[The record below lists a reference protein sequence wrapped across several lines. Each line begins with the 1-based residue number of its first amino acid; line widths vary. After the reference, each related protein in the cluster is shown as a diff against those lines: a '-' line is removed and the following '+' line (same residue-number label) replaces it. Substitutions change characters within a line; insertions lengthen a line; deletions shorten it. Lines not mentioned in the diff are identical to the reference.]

1 MAVALPAMPGGGHG
15 GQGSQAS
22 QFTRLLARSAFTPLQ
37 LSDPDATF
45 GVVTGVSA
53 GGHAGT
59 DQGVDDPNDDPDPL
73 ENPRI
78 PAGYT
83 YFGQFID
90 HDLTFDTTSSLLDL
104 KPQRPN
110 NERTPRLD
118 LDCVYGLGFA
128 GAPFMYLSDGRF
140 VTNPNGFDLPRATND
155 RAIIGDPRND
165 ENSIVCQIQRG
176 FINFHNKIVE
186 KLIVKGIK
194 PGADAFRAAQQE
206 VRWTYQSVILN
217 DYLVR
222 VIRDDVQAKFHGTNG
237 LKNLFKLY
245 RHTKWGALPL
255 EFTAAAY
262 RFGHSMIRNAY
273 RLNPDQPLPQ
283 RIFDGEDDGVE
294 SLVGF
299 GSLSPTHQVKWGLL
313 LPAPGRA
320 DTAPGHAPKNDG
332 PKNDKN
338 RLQFAYKLDT
348 NLVHPLLALPS
359 RIAGNPLPPDPFRSL
374 AARNLKRA
382 YNFELPSGQDIAR
395 AFGDVPLPADKIE
408 IRTNGDTASD
418 GFVQLAKLP
427 GLNPADAA
435 ALAEKTPLW
444 LYILM
449 EAQQTIRRGVPFDD
463 NAQAGVPTALGPVG
477 GRILLE
483 VFYGILLNDE
493 ESVVASPDGEAW
505 TPMANPDRAK
515 LTLWDIFAFA
525 GENM

>member
-1 MAVALPAMPGGGHG
+1 MPDTLPTMPGGGHG
-15 GQGSQAS
+15 GQGSQAA
-22 QFTRLLARSAFTPLQ
+22 QFTRLLARSTFTPLQ
-37 LSDPDATF
+37 LADPDTAF
-45 GVVTGVSA
+45 GIVTGVSTD
-53 GGHAGT
+53 GHSGT
-59 DQGVDDPNDDPDPL
+59 DQGIDGPNDDPDPL

-90 HDLTFDTTSSLLDL
+90 HDLTFDTTSSLLEP
-104 KPQRPN
+104 KPERPN

-118 LDCVYGLGFA
+118 LDSLYGLGFA
-128 GAPFMYLSDGRF
+128 GAPFMYLSNGQF
-140 VTNPNGFDLPRATND
+140 VTNPNGFDLPRASND

-186 KLIVKGIK
+186 KLIANGTK
-194 PGADAFRAAQQE
+194 PGGDAFAAAQQE

-222 VIRDDVQAKFHGTNG
+222 VIHDDVRTKFHGTHG
-237 LKNLFKLY
+237 ATNLFRLY
-245 RHTKWGALPL
+245 KHAKWGALPL

-273 RLNPDQPLPQ
+273 RLNPAQLSPQ
-283 RIFDGEDDGVE
+283 RIFDGEADGVE

-299 GSLSPTHQVKWGLL
+299 GSLSPTHRVKWGLL
-313 LPAPGRA
+313 LPAPGLA
-320 DTAPGHAPKNDG
+320 DTAPGQAPKNNG
-332 PKNDKN
+332 PKDDKN
-338 RLQFAYKLDT
+338 RLQFAYKLDA

-359 RIAGNPLPPDPFRSL
+359 RIAGNPLPPPPFRSL

-382 YNFELPSGQDIAR
+382 YIFELPSGQDLAH
-395 AFGDVPLPADKIE
+395 AFGEVPLPHDRIE
-408 IRTNGDTASD
+408 IRTNGGSASD

-427 GLNPADAA
+427 GLDPAAAA
-435 ALAEKTPLW
+435 ALAAKTPLW

-449 EAQQTIRRGVPFDD
+449 EAQQTIARGLPFDD
-463 NAQAGVPTALGPVG
+463 DAQAGVPTALGPVG

-483 VFYGILLNDE
+483 VFYGVLLADG
-493 ESVVASPDGEAW
+493 ESVLGSDGGAAW

-525 GENM
+525 GETM